1 MEGGTHMFEKVIKG
15 GTLVFPQG
23 FLHADLAVNGD
34 IISAIGTGLH
44 GKQEHDAE
52 GMFVLPGIIDAHTH
66 MLLKVGKYTSSDDF
80 YTGTR
85 AAALGGV
92 TTIIDFSLGSPE
104 RTIVEDISLRLKEAE
119 PSVVDYSF
127 HSEVLGWEPGQE
139 EQFRQAIDM
148 GVTSFKFYTSYAAT
162 GRRSESGTLY
172 HAFRTIAETGAVAI
186 VHAEDEHLIDSIVN
200 SMGPDN
206 IGRMSSL
213 AEARPSICEGSA
225 VDQVVFFAE
234 QTGARAHI
242 VHVSSALGAERI
254 RLGQERGVRIT
265 GETCPQYLL
274 LTKDVYSG
282 EDGHLFSASPA
293 LRTETDQ
300 EALWKALAE
309 RVISSVVTD
318 HCPFTREQKT
328 WKGSFM
334 DLPYGMPGVET
345 LLPLVY
351 SEGVCRNRIS
361 MPDLSY
367 LLSEQTAR
375 IFNLYPRKGSLSI
388 GSDADFVIFDPEAE
402 WTVSADTL
410 HMNVDFSPY
419 EGKKVRGRVL
429 KTFSRGELIAHSG
442 DFTGEK
448 GRGRFLRRSL

>member
-1 MEGGTHMFEKVIKG
+1 MFDLVVKNGKLVYPGGIIC
-15 GTLVFPQG
+15 
-23 FLHADLAVNGD
+23 ADIAVSGER
-34 IISAIGTGLH
+34 ISAIGTGLE
-44 GKQEHDAE
+44 GKQEHDAR

-85 AAALGGV
+85 AAAMGGV

-104 RTIVEDISLRLKEAE
+104 RTIAEDISLRLKEAE

-162 GRRSESGTLY
+162 GRRSESDTLY
-172 HAFRTIAETGAVAI
+172 HAFRAIAETGAVAI
-186 VHAEDEHLIDSIVN
+186 VHAEDEHLIDSIV
-200 SMGPDN
+200 STMGPDR
-206 IGRMSSL
+206 ISRMASL

-274 LTKDVYSG
+274 LTKDVYKG
-282 EDGHLFSASPA
+282 EEGHLFSASPA
-293 LRTETDQ
+293 LRTEVDQ

-351 SEGVCRNRIS
+351 SEGVCMDRIS
-361 MPDLSY
+361 MPDLSF

-388 GSDADFVIFDPEAE
+388 GSDADLVIFDPEAE
-402 WTVSADTL
+402 WTICADTL

-419 EGKKVRGRVL
+419 EGKRVRGKVL
-429 KTFSRGELIAHSG
+429 KTFSRGELIADSG
-442 DFTGEK
+442 EFAGEK